1 MSVENLSD
9 TITPKSDQLNA
20 DDLLTGPITIK
31 IKDVR
36 RGSRDQPVS
45 IDIEG
50 RQPFKPCKT
59 MRRVLVTAWGQNGKE
74 WVGRSITVY
83 CDPTVKFGGVAL
95 GGIRISHLSNID
107 KTLNMMLT
115 ASRGKKVSHTVNPI
129 VEADYT
135 AIIAEYMRTPD
146 GDEKTALWGKLKV
159 DEQDAIKEA
168 FEAMK

>member
-9 TITPKSDQLNA
+9 TIAPKSDQLNA

-36 RGSRDQPVS
+36 RGSKDQPVF

-50 RQPFKPCKT
+50 RQPYKPCKT

-83 CDPTVKFGGVAL
+83 CDPSVKFGGVAL

-107 KTLNMMLT
+107 KTMNMMLT

-129 VEADYT
+129 VEVDYSVLIEEYK
-135 AIIAEYMRTPD
+135 AIE
-146 GDEKTALWGKLKV
+146 GKDEKQKLWDTLDPKQRQAIL
-159 DEQDAIKEA
+159 DAYNGE
-168 FEAMK
+168 